1 MKKEDKMQNTYLKE
15 AEKLLNEQIKDCT
28 GKDVGVIAP
37 RTKEV
42 LLELAAKEPEFAQ
55 AIAQCDH
62 TFKECCEQIL
72 NSIERKDCSDF
83 AVFGA
88 AAQFYFPGCKVSFT
102 MVLDLVGTAAEEDKT
117 MTLDLGDFC

>member
-1 MKKEDKMQNTYLKE
+1 MQNTYFKE
-15 AEKLLNEQIKDCT
+15 AEKLLNEQIKDCK
-28 GKDVGVIAP
+28 GGDVGVIAP

-62 TFKECCEQIL
+62 TFKECCESVMQKIG
-72 NSIERKDCSDF
+72 RAGCSDF

-88 AAQFYFPGCKVSFT
+88 AAQFYFPGCEVSFT
-102 MVLDLVGTAAEEDKT
+102 MVLDLAGTAAEEDKT